1 MKIFLFLHKYIM
13 AKTTN
18 TPVEF
23 IETTTTKLT
32 TVQEEHP
39 GAFIHVNDDNGDD
52 QLYIGDDLVTDKFNI
67 GDDDPTD
74 ATIQVGNFKPD
85 NYGQLQGMT
94 VSEILREMFRPIGVQ
109 SISLNKTSV
118 SLKAGEST
126 TITATVNPSNA
137 TNKTVTWSSSNSNMV
152 TVNASGKVTVKS
164 NITVGGNVII
174 TAKAGGK
181 SATCTVTVIP
191 TEPTVSSS
199 NGVTISYSGD
209 SLLPYGSSFPVI
221 SSTINDG
228 SWSDGTPYAG
238 GHSEIVMNVS
248 PDSWGDEG
256 VFSISGSV
264 DFTEGGI
271 PNDNFGNPYP
281 DKQYHGDTKISNT
294 ITVTVVK
301 PIQINDG
308 DDVTVMVDHTINY
321 FTNQTIY
328 VTIPAEVDG
337 TLDKFQIYLPGVFS
351 VFEVKQFN
359 ELTQKY
365 EIDVN
370 MVLLDGEE
378 SKYIRTNDVFNTLG
392 SAKYEIKLK
401 K

>member
-1 MKIFLFLHKYIM
+1 MKIFLFFHKYIM
-13 AKTTN
+13 GDIKVKFVKTTS
-18 TPVEF
+18 E
-23 IETTTTKLT
+23 KLENGE
-32 TVQEEHP
+32 VQDVLQEEYP
-39 GAFIHVNDDNGDD
+39 GAIIHTHDDNNGDD
-52 QLYIGDDLVTDKFNI
+52 QLYIGENRVTDKFNI

-118 SLKAGEST
+118 SLKAGEFT

-164 NITVGGNVII
+164 NIM
-174 TAKAGGK
+174 AGGK

-199 NGVTISYSGD
+199 NSVNISYSGD

-238 GHSEIVMNVS
+238 GHGEIVMNIS

-281 DKQYHGDTKISNT
+281 DKQYHGGTKTSNS

-337 TLDKFQIYLPGVFS
+337 TLDKFKIYLPGVFS

>member
-1 MKIFLFLHKYIM
+1 MGK
-13 AKTTN
+13 N
-18 TPVEF
+18 NDTPVKF
-23 IETTTTKLT
+23 IETTTGNLE
-32 TVQEEHP
+32 TVQNNP
-39 GAFIHVNDDNGDD
+39 DNAGAFIHVNDDNGDD
-52 QLYIGDDLVTDKFNI
+52 FLYIGDDQITDKLNM
-67 GDDDPTD
+67 GDDYNNLDGE
-74 ATIQVGNFKPD
+74 TIQVGNFKPQ
-85 NYGQLQGMT
+85 NYGQLKDMT

-126 TITATVNPSNA
+126 TLTATVSPSTA
-137 TNKTVTWSSSNSNMV
+137 TNKTVTWSSSNTNLV
-152 TVNASGKVTVKS
+152 TVNTSGKVTVKS
-164 NITVGGNVII
+164 NITAGGNVII

-199 NGVTISYSGD
+199 NGVTISYSGNT
-209 SLLPYGSSFPVI
+209 LLPYGSSFPAI
-221 SSTINDG
+221 SSTIVDG

-238 GHSEIVMNVS
+238 GHGDIVMNVN

-281 DKQYHGDTKISNT
+281 DKQYHGGTKTSNI

-301 PIQINDG
+301 PIKINDG
-308 DDVTVMVDHTINY
+308 NDITVMVDHIINY
-321 FTNQTIY
+321 FTNQIIN
-328 VTIPAEVDG
+328 VTIPAEVE
-337 TLDKFQIYLPGVFS
+337 TPEPVKFKVQVPEEFTTFTVM
-351 VFEVKQFN
+351 QFN
-359 ELTQKY
+359 PLTQAFDISVPMVFVPGDEPMY
-365 EIDVN
+365 EREDN
-370 MVLLDGEE
+370 
-378 SKYIRTNDVFNTLG
+378 SYTNTL
-392 SAKYEIKLK
+392 STTYQINLK